1 MIKNRKKGHVLY
13 LMLLTL
19 LVSGCQSTAPRDGGP
34 IGVVKRDMQRQTVAP
49 DKPQTPPPAVSAALI
64 PPVDLKQVEIP
75 KQKREARFDI
85 NVTNVAAKDFLMGI
99 VEGTPYNMVVHPE
112 VSGNLSL
119 SLKSVTIPEVLE
131 VLRDVYGYEFQRN
144 RSGFSALPVRLQ
156 SRIFQ
161 VNYLNIQ
168 REGSSQTKVSSGQV
182 SESDSDNEDNDNNDN
197 GSTTTSGTEINTR
210 TVSNFW
216 AELTQA
222 MSAIVGNGNGRSV
235 VITPQT
241 GIIVVRA
248 MPSELREVER
258 YLEATENAIHRQVIL
273 EAKILE
279 VELNDGY
286 QAGINWSK
294 MFTQGDNTFSFGQSG
309 TPNMFENPGKEGVTI
324 PTGGIEFTDF
334 EGFGGFFGATV
345 NTGSFMALIELLE
358 SQGNVQV
365 LSSPRV
371 STLNNQKAVI
381 KVGTDEFFVTDVSST
396 TTTGTATT
404 TTPDITLTP
413 FFSGIALD
421 VTPQIDAHGRVTLH
435 IHPSVSTV
443 NDQQKVIE
451 VGNETQNIPLARSTV
466 RESDSVVYAQSGQ
479 LIVIGGLMQDNM
491 GEDVVSTPVLGDL
504 PLLGQLFRHTR
515 QGAKKSEL
523 IIVMR
528 PTVVD
533 TPSVWGTSINDASQ
547 RFDKL
552 NRGFHYGGHTSVF
565 GNQAE

>member
-1 MIKNRKKGHVLY
+1 MNNNRTRRYPIATLALAAVL
-13 LMLLTL
+13 TA
-19 LVSGCQSTAPRDGGP
+19 CQSTAPRDGGP
-34 IGVVKRDMQRQTVAP
+34 IGIVQQDLQVVEAAVETSNI
-49 DKPQTPPPAVSAALI
+49 PPANVSAALI
-64 PPVDLKQVEIP
+64 PPVNLGQVEIAE
-75 KQKREARFDI
+75 KAREERFDI
-85 NVTNVAAKDFLMGI
+85 NVSNVAAQDFLMGI
-99 VEGTPYNMVVHPE
+99 VDGTPYNMVVHPE
-112 VSGNLSL
+112 VAGNISL
-119 SLKSVTIPEVLE
+119 SLKGVTIPEVLE
-131 VLRDVYGYEFQRN
+131 VLRDVYGYEFQRS

-161 VNYLNIQ
+161 VNYLNM
-168 REGSSQTKVSSGQV
+168 RRDGSSQTKVSSGQV
-182 SESDSDNEDNDNNDN
+182 TDSDSEDGDN
-197 GSTTTSGTEINTR
+197 GSKDKKSTSGTEINTA
-210 TVSNFW
+210 TSSDFW
-216 AELTQA
+216 SELTA
-222 MSAIVGNGNGRSV
+222 ALTAIVGNANGHSV
-235 VITPQT
+235 VVTPQT
-241 GIIVVRA
+241 GIVMVRA
-248 MPSELREVER
+248 MPAELREVER
-258 YLEATENAIHRQVIL
+258 YLETTDDAIHRQVIL

-286 QAGINWSK
+286 QAGINWTK
-294 MFTQGDNTFSFGQSG
+294 LFTPGSNSLALGQSG
-309 TPNMFENPGKEGVTI
+309 EANMFANPGREGVTL
-324 PTGGIEFTDF
+324 PKGGIEFTDF
-334 EGFGGFFGATV
+334 QGFGGFFGATLS
-345 NTGSFMALIELLE
+345 TGSFLALIELLE

-365 LSSPRV
+365 LSSPRI

-421 VTPQIDAHGRVTLH
+421 VTPQIDGRGRVTLH
-435 IHPSVSTV
+435 IHPSVSSV

-466 RESDSVVYAQSGQ
+466 RESDSIVYAGSGQ
-479 LIVIGGLMQDNM
+479 LIVIGGLMQDTM
-491 GEDVVSTPVLGDL
+491 GEEVASTPVLGDL

-533 TPSVWGTSINDASQ
+533 TPSVWGANLNGASQ

-552 NRGFHYGGHTSVF
+552 NRGFHYGGHSDVF
-565 GNQAE
+565 GNLAE